1 MKSLIGKMAAVIA
14 GVFVFLGFAAFA
26 DLPTGY
32 TQLEWIESNGHQYID
47 TGIKAQ
53 SGLIVS
59 ADMRLL
65 SNDPKQALFG
75 GADDGHNVNPV
86 AITTRQNGEKWNV
99 MRFHYNK
106 LGNYT
111 TGSSTSIGI
120 GTGRNLHSRMIWKCN
135 NGTFSVGGSTSLG
148 LSTLSAKTY
157 TSTNNIYIA
166 WMSGPNGGSA
176 SYIKAALM
184 IYGFTI
190 QKSSDSSYY
199 RNFVPAIRDSDGA
212 VGMFDTENEV
222 FYGSLGDRP
231 FKAGPRTSSVYP
243 TTTMPEAG
251 FRTELTVAGYAG
263 GDEVQKR
270 LPVLVRVSP
279 ETITAFSYSKCL
291 AGGADVFFA
300 TDADGLN
307 RLACDIEL
315 WDTDGTSLV
324 WVKMPEISGTDTK
337 FYMFWGSGV
346 AAARPASTEVW
357 SEYVGVWHM
366 NSYDPETGVADE
378 TGHGWNVTNIY
389 NSTTGYSVT
398 TLTNSPFCG
407 NALHL
412 TRGLEGANYDDYM
425 IHPTNG
431 LPDSLTI
438 SCWFKKPDGVG
449 SYNSIMR
456 KFANYGSASLR
467 CGYVEQI
474 YDTRVNYMKLYYGNS
489 KASSSAALNADSC
502 PSFVA
507 NWNYLVYVAANNT
520 IAAYVNGAS
529 KSTNTIS
536 KPYDSIG
543 KASAAFKFGGE
554 AMPLQVDEARI
565 TRIPRSAKWV
575 KAEYDS
581 MNNANFIRVDGSTA
595 LSTVVQVVTD
605 AGVEYG
611 SGEIAYGYDDDV
623 VAGTPKTY
631 TAPATVVISEG
642 RRAVCTGWTLSMDGV
657 VVRDSTT
664 PISGEDDT
672 TCIVTPSGFGVL
684 SWHWKTQSYIS
695 VVSSDAFL
703 GSVTGNGWQDDGAM
717 LTVTAVPTAQGRFTQ
732 WEGDISLVGDIFED
746 EFSFEVDSPASFS
759 ARFGGASDC
768 IFTCETSSIVD
779 FYDETYWQGGILPS
793 PGSAVVVTRPP
804 EGVSVTVNVTNALEL
819 AGLEVGFGPGEGS
832 IAIEFACGLA
842 TNKVSGDVI
851 LREGATLTHT
861 CHGTADNAKKY
872 ALNLEVGGD
881 VTIEEGASINV
892 TAKGYYYGMG
902 PMPAEGT
909 AYMGAGYGGTSQGG
923 YSSST
928 YAISPRKCFGSI
940 RRPDEPGSGG
950 GYSGSYNYGGGVVH
964 ISATNGTFTLNG
976 SVSANGGNTTH
987 SSPAGGSVW
996 IECGTLVGYGEINA
1010 CAGRA
1015 TNYSHGGGGR
1025 IAVRQYVA
1033 NDISAYTGLMR
1044 AGRNPVLSEQYNGYH
1059 SVGSIYV
1066 ENANDAEDRGEL
1078 IAQGYDS
1085 ISAYAGMACRLDDAI
1100 VDIDVPFGKVSVK
1113 NYARLE
1119 IPSGVTLKV
1128 EKGISVTGN
1137 GDFHTVAGGGAIEI
1151 MPGEDGSFSVEGLVK
1166 AYSIFCTN
1174 SPGATISFAAG
1185 SEIRN
1190 LENGSVEF
1198 RGTEEKP
1205 LILQPD
1211 TPNGTW
1217 TMNIVGPYADL
1228 ANFEYV
1234 AVSNSLATGVSP
1246 TALRSANLGGNDN
1259 WGFISGEIP
1268 EGTLFTWTGGSDTRW
1283 NNPANWDVGIAPRN
1297 GDRLRIPSGLANYPV
1312 FEGADYY
1319 MCSITNEAGATITL
1333 SGSSLLVSNA
1343 FYSAGTIVYGGNR
1356 IGVFGDGDTVLDI
1369 ASGTAENVYVE
1380 KAGGTLTL
1388 PTGFVADKFYCVVPD
1403 AITFAFGAGEEFGF
1417 AQCNIESRGN
1427 DPHILRSTV
1436 PGEQWALALTAR
1448 QRVRN
1453 VTVSDSDALSGAE
1466 VKATGTGSNTK
1477 NWNFGCNIVEWIAP
1491 GSGSWGTAENW
1502 STGEVPG
1509 ENDEV
1514 YIAPTSG
1521 TVTVTVGSTA
1531 NVNVRSITLGGADGG
1546 KAALTSAYPIS
1557 MSGDFVLC
1565 NGATATLS
1573 SMNTPNAVGG
1583 NVWMQSG
1590 SEMKHASNGKSF
1602 SYRIYMTVGGDM
1614 AIDAGAKIALSGLGF
1629 ESQYGP
1635 KNNTKNN
1642 AGNTNGGGHGST
1654 ISYNSTY
1661 VPCNDSIFEP
1671 ILPGAGG
1678 ASGGA
1683 GAVYLDVVGDL
1694 TVDGEINVRSHRG
1707 TNACG
1712 APGAICLKVGTLKGS
1727 GLVTAAPAPTSS
1739 TKPLTCW
1746 KGGAGRIA
1754 IYQRTGADWSPSAS
1768 LTITT
1773 QNNDNDGTHGGTI
1786 YKELPGDGHHG
1797 GTIYIEGRQ
1806 YIYTN
1811 YGTGLTQLPMVA
1823 DGDPRVAYKKATLV
1837 IGSGAYVRMIN
1848 DGSSFGDGAIMK
1860 VKDIIFESSDSYF
1873 DFYNTK
1879 IRVMSLSHNDGKGWT
1894 GGDYASRVSSGKINT
1909 GGELGG
1915 IEWYRGGFILTVR

>member
-1 MKSLIGKMAAVIA
+1 MCKKYLSVVVATAATV
-14 GVFVFLGFAAFA
+14 LAAFA
-26 DLPTGY
+26 DLPSGY
-32 TQLEWIESNGHQYID
+32 TELEWIESNGHQYID
-47 TGIKAQ
+47 TGIKAG

-59 ADMRLL
+59 GDLRLL
-65 SNDPKQALFG
+65 SNDPRQALFG
-75 GADDGHNVNPV
+75 GADDGHNVNPL

-99 MRFHYNK
+99 MRYHYK
-106 LGNYT
+106 QLGSYT

-120 GTGRNLHSRMIWKCN
+120 GTGRNLHSRMIWKCS

-166 WMSGPNGGSA
+166 WMSGPNGGST
-176 SYIKAALM
+176 SNIKAALM
-184 IYGFTI
+184 IYGFSI

-199 RNFVPAIRDSDGA
+199 RNFVPAIRDSDGE
-212 VGMFDTENEV
+212 VGMLDTVNEV

-231 FKAGPRTSSVYP
+231 FKAGPRVSSVYP
-243 TTTMPEAG
+243 SNTMPG
-251 FRTELTVAGYAG
+251 SGYRTELTVAGYAG

-346 AAARPASTEVW
+346 SAQRPASTEVW

-366 NSYDPETGVADE
+366 NSYDPETGVRDE

-407 NALHL
+407 NALNL

-425 IHPTNG
+425 LHPTNG

-489 KASSSAALNADSC
+489 KASGSAALNADSC

-529 KSTNTIS
+529 KSSNSTTS
-536 KPYDSIG
+536 PVDSIG

-581 MNNANFIRVDGSTA
+581 MNNANFIRVDGTAA
-595 LSTVVQVVTD
+595 LSTVVQVDTD

-611 SGEIAYGYDDDV
+611 SGEIAYGFDEDV
-623 VAGTPKTY
+623 AAGTPKTY
-631 TAPATVVISEG
+631 TAPATVAISEG
-642 RRAVCTGWTLSMDGV
+642 RRAVCTGWTLSVDGV
-657 VVRDSTT
+657 SVRDSTT
-664 PISGEDDT
+664 PNAGENDT
-672 TCIVTPSGFGVL
+672 TCIVTPSGFTVL
-684 SWHWKTQSYIS
+684 QWHWKTQSYIS
-695 VVSSDAFL
+695 VASSDALL
-703 GSVTGNGWQDDGAM
+703 GSVTGDGWQDDGTM
-717 LTVTAVPTAQGRFTQ
+717 LTVTAVPTAQGRFAQ
-732 WEGDISLVGDIFED
+732 WEGDVSLVGDVFED
-746 EFSFEVDSPASFS
+746 EFSFEVDSPVSFR

-768 IFTCETSSIVD
+768 IFTCETSGTVD
-779 FYDETYWQGGILPS
+779 FYDETYWQGGVVPS
-793 PGSAVVVTRPP
+793 AGSAVVFTRPP
-804 EGVSVTVNVTNALEL
+804 EGVSVTVNVTNALDL
-819 AGLEVGFGPGEGS
+819 ARLDVGFGPGAGS
-832 IAIEFACGLA
+832 IELELGCGLA
-842 TNKVSGDVI
+842 TNRVAGDVV

-923 YSSST
+923 FSSST

-950 GYSGSYNYGGGVVH
+950 GYSGSYNYGGGVIHLSV
-964 ISATNGTFTLNG
+964 TNGTLTLNG
-976 SVSANGGNTTH
+976 SISANGGDTTH

-996 IECGTLVGYGEINA
+996 IECGTLVGSGGIDA

-1025 IAVRQYVA
+1025 IAVRQYLA

-1044 AGRNPVLSEQYNGYH
+1044 AGRNPVLSENYNGYH

-1137 GDFHTVAGGGAIEI
+1137 GDFHTVAGGGAIEM
-1151 MPGEDGSFSVEGLVK
+1151 MPGEDGAFSVEGLVK
-1166 AYSIFCTN
+1166 AYGIYCTN

-1185 SEIRN
+1185 AELRN
-1190 LENGSVEF
+1190 LENGSIEL
-1198 RGTEEKP
+1198 RGTEQKP
-1205 LILQPD
+1205 LALLPESAD
-1211 TPNGTW
+1211 GTW
-1217 TMNIVGPYADL
+1217 AMNIIGPYADL

-1234 AVSNSLATGVSP
+1234 SVSNSLATGVSP
-1246 TALRSANLGGNDN
+1246 TAFRSVNLGGNDN
-1259 WGFISGEIP
+1259 WGFLSGEVP

-1283 NNPANWDVGIAPRN
+1283 NNPGNWDVGIAPRN
-1297 GDRLRIPSGLANYPV
+1297 GDSLRIPSGLANYPV
-1312 FEGADYY
+1312 FDGADHY
-1319 MCSITNEAGATITL
+1319 MCSVTIENGATITL

-1388 PTGFVADKFYCVVPD
+1388 PTGFAADKFYCVTSEPLQ
-1403 AITFAFGAGEEFGF
+1403 FFFGAGEEFEF
-1417 AQCNIESRGN
+1417 AQCNIESRGAA
-1427 DPHILRSTV
+1427 PHVLRSTV
-1436 PGEQWALALTAR
+1436 SGEEWMLSLTAN

-1453 VTVSDSDALSGAE
+1453 VTVSDSDASGGVE
-1466 VKATGTGSNTK
+1466 VKVSTAFATDAGNNT
-1477 NWNFGCNIVEWIAP
+1477 NWNFGGSIVEWIA
-1491 GSGSWGTAENW
+1491 GSGSWATAANW

-1509 ENDEV
+1509 ENDDV
-1514 YIAPTSG
+1514 FIAPASG
-1521 TVTVTVGSTA
+1521 TVTVTASA
-1531 NVNVRSITLGGADGG
+1531 AVNIRSLTLGGTDA
-1546 KAALTSAYPIS
+1546 KVNLTSAHPVN
-1557 MSGDFVLC
+1557 MSGDLVL
-1565 NGATATLS
+1565 GDGVVATLS
-1573 SMNTPNAVGG
+1573 SKNTPNAIGG
-1583 NVWMQSG
+1583 NVLMKSG
-1590 SEMKHASNGKSF
+1590 SEMKHASNAKTF
-1602 SYRIYMTVGGDM
+1602 AYRLYMTVDGNM
-1614 AIDAGAKIALSGLGF
+1614 TIESGAKIELTGLGF
-1629 ESQYGP
+1629 EKLYGP
-1635 KNNTKNN
+1635 ENNVKNN
-1642 AGNTNGGGHGST
+1642 ADSTNGGGHGST
-1654 ISYNSTY
+1654 LSYNSKY

-1678 ASGGA
+1678 SSGGA
-1683 GAVYLDVVGDL
+1683 GAVYLDVDGDL

-1712 APGAICLKVGTLKGS
+1712 APGAICLKVGTLKGT
-1727 GLVTAAPAPTSS
+1727 GLVTAAPAPASA
-1739 TKPLTCW
+1739 TKPLNCW

-1754 IYQRTGADWSPSAS
+1754 IYQRRATDWTPSAS
-1768 LTITT
+1768 VTITT

-1806 YIYTN
+1806 NVYTS
-1811 YGTGLTQLPMVA
+1811 YGTGFTQLPMA
-1823 DGDPRVAYKKATLV
+1823 DDGDPRRAYSRATLV
-1837 IGSGAYVRMIN
+1837 IGSGANIRMITN
-1848 DGSSFGDGAIMK
+1848 ETFTAGAAMK
-1860 VKDIIFESSDSYF
+1860 VKDLVFEASNPYLTL
-1873 DFYNTK
+1873 YNVK
-1879 IRVMSLSHNDGKGWT
+1879 IYVMTLPHKDGSGWT
-1894 GGDYASRVSSGKINT
+1894 GGDYASRVSAGRIGT
-1909 GGELGG
+1909 GGSSGG
-1915 IEWYRGGFILTVR
+1915 IEWNRYGMTIHVR

>member
-1 MKSLIGKMAAVIA
+1 MCNKYLSVVVATAATV
-14 GVFVFLGFAAFA
+14 LAALA
-26 DLPTGY
+26 DLPSGY
-32 TQLEWIESNGHQYID
+32 TELEWIESNGHQYID
-47 TGIKAQ
+47 TGIKAG

-59 ADMRLL
+59 GDLRLL
-65 SNDPKQALFG
+65 SMDPRQALFG
-75 GADDGHNVNPV
+75 GADDGHNVNPL

-99 MRFHYNK
+99 MRYHYNK

-120 GTGRNLHSRMIWKCN
+120 GTGRNLHSRMIWKCS

-166 WMSGPNGGSA
+166 WMSGPNGGST
-176 SYIKAALM
+176 SNIKAALM
-184 IYGFTI
+184 IYGFSI

-212 VGMFDTENEV
+212 VGMVDTVNEV
-222 FYGSLGDRP
+222 FYGSLGDLP
-231 FKAGPRTSSVYP
+231 FKAGPRVSSIYP
-243 TTTMPEAG
+243 SNTMPG
-251 FRTELTVAGYAG
+251 SGYRTELTIAGYAG
-263 GDEVQKR
+263 GATVQKR
-270 LPVLVRVSP
+270 MPVLVRVSP
-279 ETITAFSYSKCL
+279 ETITAFNYSKCL
-291 AGGADVFFA
+291 ANGADVFFA
-300 TDADGLN
+300 TDVDGLN

-315 WDTDGTSLV
+315 WDTNGTSLV
-324 WVKMPEISGTDTK
+324 WVKIPELSGTDTK
-337 FYMFWGSGV
+337 FYMFWGSG
-346 AAARPASTEVW
+346 AAAERPASTEVW
-357 SEYVGVWHM
+357 SEYVAVWHM
-366 NSYDPETGVADE
+366 NSYDPETGVRDE

-407 NALHL
+407 NALNL
-412 TRGLEGANYDDYM
+412 TRGLECANYDDYM
-425 IHPTNG
+425 RHPTNC

-449 SYNSIMR
+449 SYQSIMR
-456 KFANYGSASLR
+456 KFGNYGSASWR

-474 YDTRVNYMKLYYGNS
+474 YDTNVNYMKLYYGNS
-489 KASSSAALNADSC
+489 RGSSSVALNSENC

-507 NWNYLVYVAANNT
+507 NWNYLVYVAATNT
-520 IAAYVNGAS
+520 VSSYVNGAH
-529 KSTNTIS
+529 KKTNT
-536 KPYDSIG
+536 PTAYTDTIG

-554 AMPLQVDEARI
+554 TLPLQVDEARI
-565 TRIPRSAKWV
+565 TRIPRSPKWV

-581 MNNANFIRVDGSTA
+581 MNNASFIRVDGTAA
-595 LSTVVQVVTD
+595 LSTVVQVSTD
-605 AGVEYG
+605 ASVEYG
-611 SGEIAYGYDDDV
+611 AGEIAYGFDEDV
-623 VAGTPKTY
+623 AAGTPKTY
-631 TAPATVVISEG
+631 TAPAVVAVSEG
-642 RRAVCTGWTLSMDGV
+642 RRAVCTGWTLSVDGV
-657 VVRDSTT
+657 AVRDSTT
-664 PISGEDDT
+664 PNAGENDT
-672 TCIVTPSGFGVL
+672 TSIVTPSGFTVL
-684 SWHWKTQSYIS
+684 QWHWKTQSYVTVS
-695 VVSSDAFL
+695 SSDALL
-703 GSVTGNGWQDDGAM
+703 GSVTGDGWQDDGTM
-717 LTVTAVPTAQGRFTQ
+717 LTVTAVPTAQGRFAQ
-732 WEGDISLVGDIFED
+732 WEGDVSLVGDVYED
-746 EFSFEVDSPASFS
+746 EFSFEVDSPVSFR

-768 IFTCETSSIVD
+768 IFTCETSGTVD
-779 FYDETYWQGGILPS
+779 FYDETYWQGGVVPS
-793 PGSAVVVTRPP
+793 AGSAVVFTRPP
-804 EGVSVTVNVTNALEL
+804 EGVSVTVNVTNALDIARL
-819 AGLEVGFGPGEGS
+819 DVGFGPGAGS
-832 IAIEFACGLA
+832 IELELGCGLA
-842 TNKVSGDVI
+842 TNRVAGDVV

-861 CHGTADNAKKY
+861 CHSTTAETKTY
-872 ALNLEVGGD
+872 ALNLEVGGN
-881 VTIEEGASINV
+881 VTIEEGASIDV
-892 TAKGYYYGMG
+892 SAKGYYYSMG

-923 YSSST
+923 FSSST

-950 GYSGSYNYGGGVVH
+950 GYSGSYNYGGGVIHLSV
-964 ISATNGTFTLNG
+964 TNGTLTLNG
-976 SVSANGGNTTH
+976 SISANGGDTTH

-996 IECGTLVGYGEINA
+996 IECGTLVGSGGIDA

-1025 IAVRQYVA
+1025 IAVRQYLA

-1044 AGRNPVLSEQYNGYH
+1044 AGRNPVLSDSYNGYH

-1100 VDIDVPFGKVSVK
+1100 VDVAVPFGKVSVRS
-1113 NYARLE
+1113 YARLE

-1151 MPGEDGSFSVEGLVK
+1151 MPGEDGAFSVEGLVK

-1205 LILQPD
+1205 LALQPD

-1246 TALRSANLGGNDN
+1246 TAFRSANLGGNDN
-1259 WGFISGEIP
+1259 WGFLSGEVP

-1283 NNPANWDVGIAPRN
+1283 NNPGNWDVGIAPRN
-1297 GDRLRIPSGLANYPV
+1297 GDSLRIPSGLANYPI
-1312 FEGADYY
+1312 FDGADHY
-1319 MCSITNEAGATITL
+1319 MCSVTIENGATITL
-1333 SGSSLLVSNA
+1333 DDTGLLVSNSL
-1343 FYSAGTIVYGGNR
+1343 YSAGTIVDGGNR
-1356 IGVFGDGDTVLDI
+1356 IGAFGDSDTVLDF
-1369 ASGTAENVYVE
+1369 ASGAAAKVYIE
-1380 KAGGTLTL
+1380 KTGGSVTL
-1388 PTGFVADKFYCVVPD
+1388 PSGLAADKFYCVVPD
-1403 AITFAFGAGEEFGF
+1403 AITFAFGAGEEFEF

-1436 PGEQWALALTAR
+1436 PGEQWSLALTAR

-1453 VTVSDSDALSGAE
+1453 VTVSDSDASGGAE
-1466 VKATGTGSNTK
+1466 AVATGTGGNTL
-1477 NWNFGCNIVEWIAP
+1477 NWNFGRNIVEWIA
-1491 GSGSWGTAENW
+1491 GSGSWTTAANW

-1509 ENDEV
+1509 ENDDV
-1514 YIAPTSG
+1514 FIAPMSG

-1531 NVNVRSITLGGADGG
+1531 NVNVRSLTLGGADVG

-1565 NGATATLS
+1565 DGATATLS
-1573 SMNTPNAVGG
+1573 SKNTPNEIGG

-1590 SEMKHASNGKSF
+1590 SEMKHAANSQTF
-1602 SYRIYMTVGGDM
+1602 AYRLYMTVGGNM
-1614 AIDAGAKIALSGLGF
+1614 TIENGAKIALSGLGF
-1629 ESQYGP
+1629 EKLYGP
-1635 KNNTKNN
+1635 ENNVKNN
-1642 AGNTNGGGHGST
+1642 AGSTNGGGHGST
-1654 ISYNSTY
+1654 LSYNSKY

-1678 ASGGA
+1678 SSGGA
-1683 GAVYLDVVGDL
+1683 GAVYFDVAGDL

-1712 APGAICLKVGTLKGS
+1712 APGAICLKVGTLKGT
-1727 GLVTAAPAPTSS
+1727 GLVTAAPAPASE
-1739 TKPLTCW
+1739 TKPLNCW

-1754 IYQRTGADWSPSAS
+1754 VYQRTGADWSPSAS

-1806 YIYTN
+1806 NIYTS
-1811 YGTGLTQLPMVA
+1811 YGTGFTQFPMAA
-1823 DGDPRVAYKKATLV
+1823 DGDPRRAYKNATLV
-1837 IGSGAYVRMIN
+1837 IGAGANIRMVTSEALPA
-1848 DGSSFGDGAIMK
+1848 GGAMK
-1860 VKDIIFESSDSYF
+1860 VKDIVFEASTPYF
-1873 DFYNTK
+1873 NFYNTK
-1879 IRVMSLSHNDGKGWT
+1879 ILVMTLTHKDGAGWT
-1894 GGDYASRVSSGKINT
+1894 GGDYESRITAERIST
-1909 GGELGG
+1909 GGSSGG
-1915 IEWYRGGFILTVR
+1915 IEWNRYGMTIHVR